1 MKSKLLLGAALLAL
15 AVSPVVMTAGQLG
28 DPAAPLHIA
37 EWVKGQAVDLAKLKG
52 KQVVVVEFWA
62 TWCPPCRASIPHLTA
77 LQKKYKDVVFIGIS
91 TEKPDVVKKF
101 VAKMGDQMN
110 YTVAVD
116 NERQTSK
123 GYMEAFGIRGIPHAF
138 IVDKQGRI
146 VWDGHPMAKLEKVL
160 DEVVA
165 GKYDLD
171 KARKQS
177 AAREKYEAFCVAIEE
192 GKSEAEIER
201 LGQELE
207 ALDTET
213 ISGLTGV
220 TGDFTGGRFNATATR
235 RLIQFTAAKDEYR
248 MAVAKNQSSAE
259 LDQLAQKL
267 AAVAPSGFNLAE
279 YKESLA
285 HQKLFVDYFR
295 AASGMDDP
303 KQLAELGRKLSET
316 ASRNGRQLNEWAWIL
331 LTDERIKNRD
341 LDLATKLAAAA
352 VDASDGKDANILD
365 TYARALFDS
374 GKTADAINIQRKA
387 IAMAG
392 DADTRKEFEETLQ
405 SYTSKAK
412 L

>member
-1 MKSKLLLGAALLAL
+1 MKSKLLLGLALLAL
-15 AVSPVVMTAGQLG
+15 AVSPVVMAAGQLG

-77 LQKKYKDVVFIGIS
+77 LQKKHKDVVFIGIS

-123 GYMEAFGIRGIPHAF
+123 GYMDAFGIRGIPHAF

-146 VWDGHPMAKLEKVL
+146 VWDGHPMANLEKVL
-160 DEVVA
+160 DEIVA

-171 KARKQS
+171 KARKKS
-177 AAREKYEAFCVAIEE
+177 AARAKYEAFRAAIEA

-207 ALDTET
+207 ALDAET
-213 ISGLTGV
+213 VDGLPIT
-220 TGDFTGGRFNATATR
+220 FTGKRFNAAAAR
-235 RLIQFTAAKDEYR
+235 RQIQFSAAMQEYR
-248 MAVAKNQSSAE
+248 MAVAKNQSPAE
-259 LDQLAQKL
+259 LDQLEQKL
-267 AAVAPSGFNLAE
+267 AAVAPSDFNLAE
-279 YKESLA
+279 YKESLVQ
-285 HQKLFVDYFR
+285 QKIFVDYFR
-295 AASGMDDP
+295 AASGMGDP
-303 KQLAELGRKLSET
+303 KQLTELGRKLGET
-316 ASRNGRQLNEWAWIL
+316 SIRNGRQLNEWAWIL
-331 LTDERIKNRD
+331 LTDERIKTRD

-374 GKTADAINIQRKA
+374 GKTTDAISTQRKA
-387 IAMAG
+387 VAMAD

-405 SYTSKAK
+405 DYISKAK
-412 L
+412 P